1 MTKTWR
7 CYLIK
12 VCGSSWVIRTGFLE
26 RCCSDVSLTSS
37 CSTMEWRQTSEQLIA
52 PELAPQQSI
61 NSTTEEK
68 VVLCIWLADCPF
80 NFIITLCCC
89 TLTFQPHDFLSVG
102 VTNLKRLCV
111 NATAGRRLSAVVGCL
126 RWSAALQFWFSRF
139 SSLWT
144 FDFMFQ
150 LCHAILSKTYMP
162 WRAEFSKAFST
173 ENSRCYETMKLW
185 NFGTVTV
192 IQPDTDAAAP
202 LQSSCQLSAEPSTVS
217 CWPADCKHRLENGD
231 LGCFKQCA
239 DFPLKW
245 EVVFL

>member
-1 MTKTWR
+1 MLFRCVIDIQLQYDGVKTD
-7 CYLIK
+7 
-12 VCGSSWVIRTGFLE
+12 IRTAD
-26 RCCSDVSLTSS
+26 RSRT
-37 CSTMEWRQTSEQLIA
+37 R
-52 PELAPQQSI
+52 
-61 NSTTEEK
+61 TTTIDK
-68 VVLCIWLADCPF
+68 QHHRGKGCFFCIWLADCPF

-126 RWSAALQFWFSRF
+126 RWSAALEFWFSRF

-144 FDFMFQ
+144 FYFMFQ

-162 WRAEFSKAFST
+162 WRAEFSKAFSS

-217 CWPADCKHRLENGD
+217 CWPADCKHRLENVD

-245 EVVFL
+245 EVVFF

>member
-1 MTKTWR
+1 MLFRCVIDIQLQYDGVKTDIWTADR
-7 CYLIK
+7 
-12 VCGSSWVIRTGFLE
+12 SRT
-26 RCCSDVSLTSS
+26 R
-37 CSTMEWRQTSEQLIA
+37 
-52 PELAPQQSI
+52 
-61 NSTTEEK
+61 TTTIDK
-68 VVLCIWLADCPF
+68 QHHRGKGCFFCIWLADCPF

-126 RWSAALQFWFSRF
+126 RWSAALEFWFSRF

-144 FDFMFQ
+144 FYFMFQ

-162 WRAEFSKAFST
+162 WRAEFSKAFSS

-217 CWPADCKHRLENGD
+217 CWPADCKHRLENVD

-245 EVVFL
+245 EVVFF

>member
-1 MTKTWR
+1 MALLFDKGLWIILSNQDRIFGKMLFKCVIDIQLQYDGVKTDIWTADR
-7 CYLIK
+7 
-12 VCGSSWVIRTGFLE
+12 SRT
-26 RCCSDVSLTSS
+26 R
-37 CSTMEWRQTSEQLIA
+37 
-52 PELAPQQSI
+52 
-61 NSTTEEK
+61 TTTIDK
-68 VVLCIWLADCPF
+68 QHHRGKGCFFCIWLADCPF

-185 NFGTVTV
+185 NYETSVLWLWFNPILTLLLLYR
-192 IQPDTDAAAP
+192 AP
-202 LQSSCQLSAEPSTVS
+202 VSCLQSPALSAVGLQTVNTA
-217 CWPADCKHRLENGD
+217 WRT
-231 LGCFKQCA
+231 
-239 DFPLKW
+239 
-245 EVVFL
+245 

>member
-1 MTKTWR
+1 MALLFDKGLWIILNNQDR
-7 CYLIK
+7 I
-12 VCGSSWVIRTGFLE
+12 LE

-162 WRAEFSKAFST
+162 WRAEFSKAFSS

-185 NFGTVTV
+185 NFRYCDCDSTRYWRCC
-192 IQPDTDAAAP
+192 
-202 LQSSCQLSAEPSTVS
+202 SSTELLSAVCRAQHCQLLA
-217 CWPADCKHRLENGD
+217 CRL
-231 LGCFKQCA
+231 
-239 DFPLKW
+239 
-245 EVVFL
+245 

>member
-1 MTKTWR
+1 MALLFDKGLWIILSNQDRIFGKMLFKCVIDIQLQYDGVKTDIWTADR
-7 CYLIK
+7 
-12 VCGSSWVIRTGFLE
+12 SRT
-26 RCCSDVSLTSS
+26 R
-37 CSTMEWRQTSEQLIA
+37 
-52 PELAPQQSI
+52 
-61 NSTTEEK
+61 TTTIDK
-68 VVLCIWLADCPF
+68 QHHRGKGCFFCIWLADCPF

-144 FDFMFQ
+144 FYFMFQ

-185 NFGTVTV
+185 NYETSVLWLWFNPILTLLLLYR
-192 IQPDTDAAAP
+192 AP
-202 LQSSCQLSAEPSTVS
+202 VSCLQSPALSAVGLQTVNTA
-217 CWPADCKHRLENGD
+217 WRT
-231 LGCFKQCA
+231 
-239 DFPLKW
+239 
-245 EVVFL
+245 

>member
-1 MTKTWR
+1 MALLFDKGLWIILNNQDR
-7 CYLIK
+7 I
-12 VCGSSWVIRTGFLE
+12 LE

-68 VVLCIWLADCPF
+68 VVFFVFGLRTVPLTLSSHYAVARWRFSLMTSSVLESRTWSVCAWTPQPVGGCLPWLDVSAGLQRSSFGLVD
-80 NFIITLCCC
+80 
-89 TLTFQPHDFLSVG
+89 SVACEHFTSCSNSAMQYWAKHTCREG
-102 VTNLKRLCV
+102 QSFLKRFPLK
-111 NATAGRRLSAVVGCL
+111 TADAMRL
-126 RWSAALQFWFSRF
+126 W
-139 SSLWT
+139 
-144 FDFMFQ
+144 
-150 LCHAILSKTYMP
+150 
-162 WRAEFSKAFST
+162 
-173 ENSRCYETMKLW
+173 NYET
-185 NFGTVTV
+185 FGTVTV

-217 CWPADCKHRLENGD
+217 CWPADCKHRLENVD

-245 EVVFL
+245 EVVFF